1 MWGTRRTLTAQNG
14 LFTVDLPGALCTQ
27 PIGDYC
33 MIGGTT
39 FYLVQGANGAAP
51 PPPPAAGGDAATATI
66 EATAT
71 MTPTNT
77 PSPTA
82 TATATI
88 TPSPTATATATTPP
102 TATPEPTDTA
112 VPATEV
118 AQILPTTIPTLA
130 VEPDSTNQDV
140 QPPVDS
146 TSSLS
151 FWLIGVGL
159 ILGVGLGGW
168 WWWNG
173 RRL

>member
-1 MWGTRRTLTAQNG
+1 LKSHKQSLNHCLKLTDKNHVLAIV
-14 LFTVDLPGALCTQ
+14 LD
-27 PIGDYC
+27 
-33 MIGGTT
+33 
-39 FYLVQGANGAAP
+39 
-51 PPPPAAGGDAATATI
+51 
-66 EATAT
+66 EAT

-88 TPSPTATATATTPP
+88 TPSPTATATATTLP

-140 QPPVDS
+140 QPPVDP

-159 ILGVGLGGW
+159 ILGIGLGGW